1 MGKEKHIKKIEELFK
16 KSPVVSYSS
25 IERIIRDK
33 KKSQY
38 TKQLVRNLVLKGK
51 IKRLTKGFYSLKE
64 NPQLSVFCFK
74 PAYFGLQD
82 ALSFHNLWEQETI
95 PVIITTRRIRSG
107 IRKVLGMN
115 VLIRRIQKR
124 YLFGFDYMQQGD
136 NYFPYSDIEKT
147 FIDMVY
153 FKENLNEET
162 LKNIMEK
169 IDKKKLDSYLKNYP
183 ERIKKMVLRYLKK

>member
-95 PVIITTRRIRSG
+95 LVIITTRKIRSG

-115 VLIRRIQKR
+115 ILIRRIQKR